1 MATTLFSNVRILDGS
16 GAPPFAG
23 EVLVQGNRIARIG
36 RGRGGM
42 APGAAGS
49 AGAAT
54 VIDAA
59 GATLMPGMV
68 EAHTHF
74 SWNDA
79 ATLQEIQT
87 MPLEEHVLWAA
98 GVAKRYLEAG
108 WTSCVGAACAKPR
121 LDVVIRNAINEGLIP
136 GPRYIAASQE
146 ITVAGG
152 LGDETLPHIPYPEY
166 SFGVNVSGPEE
177 MRKVVRMFLKYGVD
191 CIKLNLSGDNFVPGA
206 PADTT
211 WMSDEEVAMAAS
223 ETKRRGK
230 RLTAHARSCES
241 LKQCVR
247 HGIDIIY
254 HASFTDEVALDM
266 LESVKDR
273 IFVAPVIAI
282 LIAMLDHAAPWGI
295 TRQKAVSMGYEIEF
309 AAACE
314 SLKKMHRRGIRVL
327 PGGDYGFAFTP
338 HCENARDLEYFVK
351 YLGMTPMEAI
361 LSATRHGGEIMMR
374 GNELGQVK
382 EGYLADLLL
391 VDGDPLANLAILRD
405 KAKLLAVMK
414 DGVFYRRPDMT
425 AARSR
430 WSRTA
435 A

>member
-1 MATTLFSNVRILDGS
+1 
-16 GAPPFAG
+16 
-23 EVLVQGNRIARIG
+23 
-36 RGRGGM
+36 
-42 APGAAGS
+42 
-49 AGAAT
+49 
-54 VIDAA
+54 
-59 GATLMPGMV
+59 
-68 EAHTHF
+68 
-74 SWNDA
+74 
-79 ATLQEIQT
+79 
-87 MPLEEHVLWAA
+87 
-98 GVAKRYLEAG
+98 
-108 WTSCVGAACAKPR
+108 
-121 LDVVIRNAINEGLIP
+121 
-136 GPRYIAASQE
+136 
-146 ITVAGG
+146 
-152 LGDETLPHIPYPEY
+152 
-166 SFGVNVSGPEE
+166 
-177 MRKVVRMFLKYGVD
+177 
-191 CIKLNLSGDNFVPGA
+191 
-206 PADTT
+206 
-211 WMSDEEVAMAAS
+211 MSDEEVAMAAA

-254 HASFTDEVALDM
+254 HASFTDEEALDL

-273 IFVAPVIAI
+273 IFVAPGIAI
-282 LIAMLDHAAPWGI
+282 LIAMLEHAAPYGI
-295 TRQKAVSMGYEIEF
+295 DRKKAVEMGYEIEL
-309 AAACE
+309 AAASE

-361 LSATRHGGEIMMR
+361 LSATKHGGAIMLKE
-374 GNELGQVK
+374 NELGQVK

-414 DGVFYRRPDMT
+414 DGQFVKKPELN
-425 AARSR
+425 AQRSR